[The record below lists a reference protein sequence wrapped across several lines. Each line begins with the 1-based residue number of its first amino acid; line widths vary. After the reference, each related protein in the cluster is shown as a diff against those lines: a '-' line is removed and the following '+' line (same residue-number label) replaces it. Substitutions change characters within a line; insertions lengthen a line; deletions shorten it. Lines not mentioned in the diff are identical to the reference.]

1 MTYETAHKI
10 LSAHQA
16 WRRGL
21 VDVMEYTPAEVSEA
35 LELAITALQ
44 SDPDAPDWSKAPK
57 WARWY
62 AIDLIDLK
70 GYWYENEPI
79 DDGQR
84 YLLQSG
90 KYKRDINANFPTL
103 FKRPDQ

>member
-21 VDVMEYTPAEVSEA
+21 VDVMEYTAAEVSEA

-44 SDPDAPDWSKAPK
+44 SDLDALDWSQAPE

-62 AIDLIDLK
+62 AIEK
-70 GYWYENEPI
+70 NKTECWFENEPFI
-79 DDGQR
+79 IRGV
-84 YLLQSG
+84 YFASSG
-90 KYKRDINANFPTL
+90 KMYYCSKKL
-103 FKRPDQ
+103 VQSLYKRPDQ

>member
-21 VDVMEYTPAEVSEA
+21 VDVMEYTAAEVNEA

-44 SDPDAPDWSKAPK
+44 SDPNAPDWSQAPK

-62 AIDLIDLK
+62 AIDIF
-70 GYWYENEPI
+70 GTECWFENEPTCSRQ
-79 DDGQR
+79 GV
-84 YLLQSG
+84 YFASSG
-90 KYKRDINANFPTL
+90 KIDYCTKNRVQSL
-103 FKRPDQ
+103 FKRPAQ

>member
-21 VDVMEYTPAEVSEA
+21 VDVMEYTAAEVSEA

-44 SDPDAPDWSKAPK
+44 SDPDAPDWSQAPE

-62 AIDLIDLK
+62 AVDA
-70 GYWYENEPI
+70 
-79 DDGQR
+79 DGQTNWFEKKPEKIR
-84 YLLQSG
+84 SNWYASDGIHQTVINSMKLL
-90 KYKRDINANFPTL
+90 
-103 FKRPDQ
+103 KRPDL